1 MGIRSA
7 RADVAPRKPWLMA
20 IGRALAAQYT
30 LAREPVPERL
40 AALLKKLALQRKMAP
55 SGCPGPWSWKIR
67 KVR

>member
-40 AALLKKLALQRKMAP
+40 AALLKKLGDSPTKRP
-55 SGCPGPWSWKIR
+55 T
-67 KVR
+67 